1 MNGFATIDGSRFQSY
16 RTRFQHFQDQPS
28 TTFWPKDL
36 ITPKVCSLG
45 SKMLS
50 DSHKTQRMD
59 ATSSFLT
66 RYQGEGSEFL
76 EKIVTGDE
84 TWVKSETGESKEQS
98 RQRMQTDS
106 PNKLKKFTKTFSEKK
121 LMATALGPERSLA
134 RRLRETK
141 HNQLLCVLQNAELR
155 GAIKN

>member
-1 MNGFATIDGSRFQSY
+1 
-16 RTRFQHFQDQPS
+16 
-28 TTFWPKDL
+28 
-36 ITPKVCSLG
+36 
-45 SKMLS
+45 
-50 DSHKTQRMD
+50 MD